1 VSAAT
6 LPGRLDEIV
15 EAFADLPRELKLDL
29 LLDYAN
35 ELPPLP
41 EELEAD
47 RASLERVHECQT
59 PFFVAIEI
67 EEGRV
72 RLYFDAPEE
81 SPTTRGF
88 AGILHAG
95 LDGETVEDVLA
106 VPADFS
112 ARLGLN
118 DAVSPLRLRGIAAI
132 LGVVQHQVRERAA
145 APGADDSSERLL
157 R

>member
-1 VSAAT
+1 VSAAP

-15 EAFADLPRELKLDL
+15 EAFADLPRDVKLEL

-41 EELEAD
+41 ERFAEHRE
-47 RASLERVHECQT
+47 SLERVHECQT
-59 PFFVAIEI
+59 PFFVATEV
-67 EEGRV
+67 EDGRA
-72 RLYFDAPEE
+72 RLYFDAPDE

-95 LDGETVEDVLA
+95 LDGEPVENVLA

-112 ARLGLN
+112 ARLGLT
-118 DAVSPLRLRGIAAI
+118 DAISPLRLRGIAAI
-132 LGVVQHQVRERAA
+132 LGVVQRQVRARAA
-145 APGADDSSERLL
+145 A
-157 R
+157 